1 MAQATETTPAVQAEE
16 QVTVKA
22 TKEAKARRADG
33 GVEYLHPETREWHLV
48 RYEDE
53 CEAVKDFMEFY
64 GRKQK
69 FADFVWTPTT
79 VSKKGVPG
87 PSQADR
93 FQTFLDA
100 MEEGGFDERSGA
112 ATPVEKVEKAFGTLS
127 PEDRAALIAKLQAMV

>member
-1 MAQATETTPAVQAEE
+1 MSNTENTESVVA
-16 QVTVKA
+16 KA
-22 TKEAKARRADG
+22 TKEAKARRAEG
-33 GVEYLHPETREWHLV
+33 GVEYLHPDTRQWHLV
-48 RYEDE
+48 KYEDE

-79 VSKKGVPG
+79 VSKKTGLSG
-87 PSQADR
+87 PSQAER

-112 ATPVEKVEKAFGTLS
+112 ATPVEKVEKAFTSLS
-127 PEDRAALIAKLQAMV
+127 ADDREALIAKLQAMV